1 MSKQDPKKDAT
12 HIEEVDLNAIVG
24 TEGIFDLGKIR
35 EKATLTKDTTPAP
48 AIRFD
53 DEGHADELD
62 VLANDTEEVMDD
74 DLLPIKDKDLLFF
87 EDNLPEFEDFEDEA
101 DEDIEE

>member
-35 EKATLTKDTTPAP
+35 EKAALPKDSTPAP

-53 DEGHADELD
+53 NEEHSDELD
-62 VLANDTEEVMDD
+62 VFADETEEAMED

-87 EDNLPEFEDFEDEA
+87 EDDLPDFEDFEDDT